1 MVFGHEQKTLQKQ
14 SRNKEFRLVLQQN
27 NEGSFLDFY
36 IMIYVLFFGEE
47 NEFDLVFWRRNQFE
61 SDLE

>member
-27 NEGSFLDFY
+27 NEGSFFGFY
-36 IMIYVLFFGEE
+36 RIIYICIFWKRNG
-47 NEFDLVFWRRNQFE
+47 FDLVF
-61 SDLE
+61 LEKK

>member
-27 NEGSFLDFY
+27 NEGSFLGFC
-36 IMIYVLFFGEE
+36 IMIYVFLEKRMNLIWFIGKKISL
-47 NEFDLVFWRRNQFE
+47 DLI
-61 SDLE
+61 